1 MNVYFNNDDNFCDE
15 YGCTVSG
22 YVNDYIEGEL
32 SLSLCQ
38 VQETGEVYFDKESFK
53 SWIALSFELP
63 EVCERPR
70 DIEHELPLEPVR
82 IVSAIWAGWHNIPDS
97 PH

>member
-22 YVNDYIEGEL
+22 YVNDYIEGED

-38 VQETGEVYFDKESFK
+38 VQETGEVYFDEEPFK
-53 SWIALSFELP
+53 SWISLSFELP
-63 EVCERPR
+63 EVRIESTRP
-70 DIEHELPLEPVR
+70 PLKTAVGVDGR
-82 IVSAIWAGWHNIPDS
+82 QTKQASHVWRSLC
-97 PH
+97 